1 MARDLTKYVLDKF
14 KDDKQF
20 AVVVGMETPEIEDL
34 WDGCDNIRNDLFI
47 ESLTAPGA
55 TRTEGIMGL
64 KVKATD
70 SLEVRRFRIAA
81 KNNEQLPYSFNVID
95 KQLATLCGANG
106 YSFAVDYAAREIAVR
121 VALTAKG
128 MYDEIESLLLRI
140 RPANMVVDLSLLYN
154 QNLTL
159 HPYTNAQLSTYTN
172 KQLRNEVIS

>member
-47 ESLTAPGA
+47 ESLATAGA
-55 TRTEGIMGL
+55 SRTEGIMGL

-81 KNNEQLPYSFNVID
+81 KNNEQLPYSFNIID
-95 KQLATLCGANG
+95 QQLATLCGDDG
-106 YSFAVDYAAREIAVR
+106 YSFTVDYAAREITAR

-128 MYDEIESLLLRI
+128 MYDEIENLLLRI

-154 QNLTL
+154 RW
-159 HPYTNAQLSTYTN
+159 YILSTKRWSELSTKTWY
-172 KQLRNEVIS
+172 QVRNEVL

>member
-14 KDDKQF
+14 QDDKQF

-47 ESLTAPGA
+47 ESLTAAGA

-70 SLEVRRFRIAA
+70 SLDVRRFRIAA
-81 KNNEQLPYSFNVID
+81 KNNEQLPYSFNIINQ
-95 KQLATLCGANG
+95 QLATLCGVDG

-128 MYDEIESLLLRI
+128 MYDEIENLLLRI
-140 RPANMVVDLSLLYN
+140 RPVNMVVDLSLLYN
-154 QNLTL
+154 QWITL
-159 HPYTNAQLSTYTN
+159 SAMRWSELSTKTWY
-172 KQLRNEVIS
+172 QVRNEVV

>member
-47 ESLTAPGA
+47 ESLTPAGA
-55 TRTEGIMGL
+55 ARTEGIMGL

-81 KNNEQLPYSFNVID
+81 KNNEQLPYSFNIID
-95 KQLATLCGANG
+95 RQLAALCGVDG
-106 YSFAVDYAAREIAVR
+106 YSFVVDYAAREIGVR

-128 MYDEIESLLLRI
+128 MYDEIENLLLRI
-140 RPANMVVDLSLLYN
+140 RPANMVIDLSLLYN
-154 QNLTL
+154 QWIT
-159 HPYTNAQLSTYTN
+159 LSTKRWSELSTKTWY
-172 KQLRNEVIS
+172 QVRNEVV

>member
-14 KDDKQF
+14 QDDKQF

-47 ESLTAPGA
+47 ESLTEPGA
-55 TRTEGIMGL
+55 ARTEGIMGL

-81 KNNEQLPYSFNVID
+81 KNNEQLPYSFNIID
-95 KQLATLCGANG
+95 QQLATLCGADG
-106 YSFAVDYAAREIAVR
+106 YSFSVDYAAREIAVR

-128 MYDEIESLLLRI
+128 MYDEIENLLLRI

-154 QNLTL
+154 QNKTL
-159 HPYTNAQLSTYTN
+159 HPFTNAQLSAYTN

>member
-1 MARDLTKYVLDKF
+1 VARDLTKYVLDKF

>member
-34 WDGCDNIRNDLFI
+34 WDGCDNIRSDLFI
-47 ESLTAPGA
+47 ESLTAAGA
-55 TRTEGIMGL
+55 ARTEGIMGL

-81 KNNEQLPYSFNVID
+81 KNNEQLPYSFNIID
-95 KQLATLCGANG
+95 RQLSELCGADG
-106 YSFAVDYAAREIAVR
+106 YSFVVDYAARKIAVK

-128 MYDEIESLLLRI
+128 MYDEIENLLLRI
-140 RPANMVVDLSLLYN
+140 RPANMVIDLSLLYN
-154 QNLTL
+154 QWIT
-159 HPYTNAQLSTYTN
+159 LSTKRWSELSTKTWY
-172 KQLRNEVIS
+172 QVRNEVV